1 MPVPHGPAATA
12 SDGTSRTVLIA
23 DDDAVQRRQISLYLG
38 RLGIKTV
45 EARDGA
51 EAVRAMRT
59 LRPALVIMDIL
70 MPAMDGIQ
78 AVEAVKGTHD
88 AKIILMTGDTES
100 LYRANVSRL
109 NVFATIEKPIPLRQL
124 SRFVLQALD
133 SLPR

>member
-1 MPVPHGPAATA
+1 MDLRPRSRT
-12 SDGTSRTVLIA
+12 TSRAVLIA

-38 RLGIKTV
+38 RLGVKTI

-51 EAVRAMRT
+51 EAVRAMRA

-70 MPAMDGIQ
+70 MPTLDGIQ
-78 AVEAVKGTHD
+78 AVAAMEGTHD
-88 AKIILMTGDTES
+88 AKIILMTGDTDS
-100 LYRANVSRL
+100 LYRANVARL